1 MRFPRPIAS
10 ALFFRRVLLV
20 CLLVCAPVLLH
31 AQAVW
36 QGSLAP
42 DFFGITSDQSTAT
55 NLADVTG
62 ATTFY
67 EYGITGQNTTSWVVD
82 AQLVGTDL
90 FPAENLTNVAYTY
103 ATSDVVTEAGTHATF
118 CAALLGGDTGSGY
131 YLNTGLAYGTTL
143 GSAAIATGTY
153 ADGSFDTSTQSLSAY
168 TYAASH
174 GDVLS
179 TSIGDSSDTAGIGT
193 LSGLLD
199 SLAVANSHTTIVA
212 SAGNS
217 GPTGQ
222 VGGPASGYNT
232 ISVGALDGE
241 TGYTT
246 VASFSSV
253 GPLQTA
259 WTDGTNTYYYD
270 NGAATRPGVD
280 LVAPGSDIAIPTTIT
295 TGTDGSIESF
305 SYYSEAGTSFATPL
319 VAAGASLLDSTAKTA
334 SVFTSNAAVQS
345 AATQSLVI
353 KAVLMN
359 SATKLTGWNNG
370 QKLVKGVITTTQALD
385 YTMGAGAMNLTKAFT
400 QYTTSAYVTTSD
412 SITYTGFNLQ
422 VENVGWA
429 YGTALLGGT
438 NSYTFADTLT
448 AGEQLSVTL
457 SWFRNRTWDSTAES
471 YIDLKQA
478 EIDLYIYL
486 LVGEA
491 RELVAQSISAV
502 STTQELY
509 FTLLATGNYLI
520 EVVYSGNLFNNG
532 DTSDSQDYGMA
543 WSVDAVPE
551 PGTWFLLAAGTVLI
565 LRFHRRQ
572 GIRTFRVSL
581 RLL

>member
-1 MRFPRPIAS
+1 MRFSLPIAS
-10 ALFFRRVLLV
+10 TLFFRRIILV
-20 CLLVCAPVLLH
+20 CLLVFSPVLLH

-36 QGSLAP
+36 QGSLSP
-42 DFFGITSDQSTAT
+42 DYFGITSDQSTAT

-67 EYGITGQNTTSWVVD
+67 QYGITGQNTTSWVVD
-82 AQLVGTDL
+82 AQLTGTNL
-90 FPAENLTNVAYTY
+90 FPAENFTNVAYTY
-103 ATSDVVTEAGTHATF
+103 ATSDVVTDPGLHATF
-118 CAALLGGDTGSGY
+118 CAALLGGNTKSGY

-153 ADGSFDTSTQSLSAY
+153 SDGSFDISTQSLSAY

-174 GDVLS
+174 GNVVS
-179 TSIGDSSDTAGIGT
+179 TSIGDSSDTAGVGI

-199 SLAVANSHTTIVA
+199 SLAVTNSHTTIVA

-217 GPTGQ
+217 GPTGL

-259 WTDGTNTYYYD
+259 WTDGTNTYYYA

-295 TGTDGSIESF
+295 TGTNGSIESF
-305 SYYSEAGTSFATPL
+305 SYYSVEGTSFAAPL
-319 VAAGASLLDSTAKTA
+319 VAAGASLLNSTAKTLPAFTNSDA
-334 SVFTSNAAVQS
+334 SVQS
-345 AATQSLVI
+345 AATQSLVT

-359 SATKLTGWNNG
+359 SATKLPGWNNG
-370 QKLVKGVITTTQALD
+370 QHLVNGVITTTQALD

-400 QYTTSAYVTTSD
+400 QYTTSAYVTTST
-412 SITYTGFNLQ
+412 SVAYSGFNLQ

-429 YGTALLGGT
+429 YGTSLLGGT
-438 NSYTFADTLT
+438 NSYTFTNTLT
-448 AGEQLSVTL
+448 AGEQLAVTL
-457 SWFRNRTWDSTAES
+457 AWFRNRTWDSTAES
-471 YIDLKQA
+471 YLDLKQA
-478 EIDLYIYL
+478 ELDLYIYL

-491 RELVAQSISAV
+491 RQLVAQSISPV

-509 FTLLATGNYLI
+509 FTLQTTGNYLI
-520 EVVYSGNLFNNG
+520 EIVYSGDLFNNG
-532 DTSDSQDYGMA
+532 DTSNSQDYGMA
-543 WSVDAVPE
+543 WAVEEVPE
-551 PGTWFLLAAGTVLI
+551 PGTWFLLAAGIVLI
-565 LRFHRRQ
+565 LRVRRQ
-572 GIRTFRVSL
+572 QAGPRSQSPDS
-581 RLL
+581 